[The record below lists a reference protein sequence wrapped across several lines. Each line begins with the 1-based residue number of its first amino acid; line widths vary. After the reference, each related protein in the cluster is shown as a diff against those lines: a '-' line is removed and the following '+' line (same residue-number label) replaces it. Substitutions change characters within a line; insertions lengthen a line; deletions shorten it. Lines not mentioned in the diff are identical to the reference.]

1 MCETKGDATIG
12 GVTMLAYIDYFFA
25 RGYLIVRQG
34 QLYLDTGILSQL
46 IQLGRRLEVGRMV
59 LVVNRS
65 QNHRLATSQALGH
78 LALRGWRQLSF

>member
-1 MCETKGDATIG
+1 MCETKGDATIR

-59 LVVNRS
+59 LVVTEAKIIGS
-65 QNHRLATSQALGH
+65 QLPRLWGTWL
-78 LALRGWRQLSF
+78 